1 MATIEKR
8 VRSGKT
14 TYRVR
19 YRDPAGHQR
28 SKVFTRKADAQ
39 RFLNETETAK
49 LRGTWTDPSLGR
61 VLFRDWLGSGGR
73 PQPTCAPRPGIA
85 TSCYSD
91 AWRCHASAM
100 RPWPRSVSETCAPGS
115 PS

>member
-28 SKVFTRKADAQ
+28 SKGFARKADAQ

-49 LRGTWTDPSLGR
+49 LEARG
-61 VLFRDWLGSGGR
+61 
-73 PQPTCAPRPGIA
+73 PTRRWVGCCSA
-85 TSCYSD
+85 T
-91 AWRCHASAM
+91 
-100 RPWPRSVSETCAPGS
+100 G
-115 PS
+115 